1 MMSKSADKILSTA
14 EALFN
19 QHSFVSVGVD
29 LIRDQSG
36 CSKTTLYTYYKNK
49 QQLIVAVL
57 KQRDQQFRTRLTDCT
72 TGHTDI
78 AALDAIF
85 NWHLDWFQTDHF
97 KGCLFVRAVA
107 ESNQDD
113 IEVVDIAQAHKRW
126 LRQFILEKCQGL
138 AHAEA
143 ITTMYFHLLEALISR
158 FLVEGFDLQVAMQCK
173 HTLDLFIS
181 TLQQPTSS
189 TLQ

>member
-1 MMSKSADKILSTA
+1 MSKSAEKILATA
-14 EALFN
+14 ETLFN

-57 KQRDQQFRTRLTDCT
+57 QQRDQQFRTRLSNDVAER
-72 TGHTDI
+72 TGI

-85 NWHLDWFQTDHF
+85 QWHLHWFQTDHF
-97 KGCLFVRAVA
+97 KGCLFVRAAA
-107 ESNQDD
+107 ESNPDD
-113 IEVVDIAQAHKRW
+113 LEVIDIAQAHKRW
-126 LRQFILEKCQGL
+126 LRQFILSKCTDL

-143 ITTMYFHLLEALISR
+143 ISTMYFHMLEALTSR
-158 FLVEGFDLQVAMQCK
+158 FLVEGFDMQVALQCK
-173 HTLDLFIS
+173 DTLDLFIN
-181 TLQQPTSS
+181 TLQQPKSTSE
-189 TLQ
+189 

>member
-1 MMSKSADKILSTA
+1 MSKSAEKILATA
-14 EALFN
+14 ETLFN

-57 KQRDQQFRTRLTDCT
+57 QQRDQQFRTRLNDHIAER
-72 TGHTDI
+72 TGT

-85 NWHLDWFQTDHF
+85 QWHLDWFQTDHF

-113 IEVVDIAQAHKRW
+113 LEVMDIAQSHKRW
-126 LRQFILEKCQGL
+126 LRQFILNKCQGL
-138 AHAEA
+138 SHVEA
-143 ITTMYFHLLEALISR
+143 ISTMYFHMLEALISR
-158 FLVEGFDLQVAMQCK
+158 FLVEGFDMQVAMQCK
-173 HTLDLFIS
+173 ETLDLFIN
-181 TLQQPTSS
+181 TLQQPKSTSE
-189 TLQ
+189 